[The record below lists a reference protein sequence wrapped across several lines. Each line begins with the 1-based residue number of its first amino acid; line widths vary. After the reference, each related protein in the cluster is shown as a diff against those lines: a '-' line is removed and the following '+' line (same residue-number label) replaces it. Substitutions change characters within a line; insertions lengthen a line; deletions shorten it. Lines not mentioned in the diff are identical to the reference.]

1 MRKPRRT
8 FTREQR
14 KKAVEEFV
22 SGTKSA
28 GEIAA
33 ELGIDPTHIYRWK
46 VAAEEKAKGLR
57 VDALEAEGHPPEVAR
72 HILKLEE
79 ELVEYKKKVGELTLI
94 NDLLKKLR
102 PKSLQSGSELTGL
115 IETIRDSERK
125 RKPAK

>member
-1 MRKPRRT
+1 MKKPRKK
-8 FTREQR
+8 FTQEQR
-14 KKAVEEFV
+14 KKAVEEYI
-22 SGTKSA
+22 GGRA
-28 GEIAA
+28 AAEIAA
-33 ELGIDPTHIYRWK
+33 ELGADPTHIYRWK
-46 VAAEEKAKGLR
+46 VRFEEEAKGARIDL
-57 VDALEAEGHPPEVAR
+57 LESEGHDPEAAR

-115 IETIRDSERK
+115 IDIIKSSERK